1 MKTKHFLTGLA
12 ILSMAF
18 VVGCQKDD
26 TTPSATEVS
35 SQMSL
40 EESKLKS
47 LVTNFSNKI
56 NSEFKS
62 SEIMSIDSAEW
73 YIEATL
79 NYTYSNSVPYESYVI
94 DSVKYVINDNGN
106 SSAIISDIAD
116 AYNHILTGL
125 STKFYS
131 MTEENK
137 AFDFINVES
146 RVMTDGNVELIGHY
160 QIGTNPGNSLNK
172 SSMTAVQ
179 KTFGPTDYWKPYGG
193 GGKCGPYEGQCIG
206 RDATTELTRVCGN
219 IHNLTYQDSEQS
231 RMVWSGLKEFYMVN
245 STFDGAY
252 NLWVGD
258 DTEAGF
264 PMDCIDPDRMNYY
277 LLVIKYI
284 LRERIPMNNSC
295 KAIEVYETHPVGLS
309 KFCPMHFVRCNYG
322 MATILQTTPTTLP
335 IIPPN
340 IGAGIVF

>member
-1 MKTKHFLTGLA
+1 MKTKHFLTGLD

-73 YIEATL
+73 YIEAAL
-79 NYTYSNSVPYESYVI
+79 NYTYSNSVSYESYI
-94 DSVKYVINDNGN
+94 TDSVKYVINDNEN

-146 RVMTDGNVELIGHY
+146 RVANGGGIEFVGYY
-160 QIGTNPGNSLNK
+160 QIGINPANSLNK
-172 SSMTAVQ
+172 SGILVGQTE
-179 KTFGPTDYWKPYGG
+179 FGPTDYWKPYRGE
-193 GGKCGPYEGQCIG
+193 GKCGPYEGQCIG
-206 RDATTELTRVCGN
+206 RDAATELTRVGKNCYSYKSPVTGV
-219 IHNLTYQDSEQS
+219 
-231 RMVWSGLKEFYMVN
+231 RVVWTEMHDVGYINGINGHYLL
-245 STFDGAY
+245 DGGY
-252 NLWVGD
+252 GS
-258 DTEAGF
+258 
-264 PMDCIDPDRMNYY
+264 CIDPDQMNYY
-277 LLVIKYI
+277 LKTVMNEILEYYIPNDCKCKILKVIHDI
-284 LRERIPMNNSC
+284 MPGVEPLRSIVHLLNISFGKPIM
-295 KAIEVYETHPVGLS
+295 
-309 KFCPMHFVRCNYG
+309 CPEDSG
-322 MATILQTTPTTLP
+322 SSWKPLP
-335 IIPPN
+335 QPD
-340 IGAGIVF
+340 GIN